1 MKAVRFHQYGD
12 PDVLRYEDVEQPVP
26 GAGQVRVRVAATS
39 FNLVDANIRAGFMQ
53 GPIPVTLPHSPGIDV
68 AGTVDALGEGVTA
81 VPVGDQV
88 IGFLPMA
95 GPGAAAEYVLA
106 PVEALTPAPKSVALS
121 DAAALPL
128 VGLTAWQALFE
139 HVKLTAGQR
148 VLVNGAGGA
157 VGGYAVQLAKQ
168 AGAVVIATA
177 GPRSSRCVTAAGADK
192 VIDHTT
198 ADIAAAVSQ
207 PVDVVLNLAPVEP
220 AQLDALLG
228 LIRPG
233 GDAQW
238 RAIWPVV
245 TGRGRD
251 PRAGDAAGD
260 RIPQVHDLVAGNNFS
275 AVCRSV
281 GIPFDAWVEARPAK
295 RNPDRPR
302 LCDQHVLSIRRPA
315 VDCRP
320 HSRPPDVPRRNH
332 ADPRPYEYEC
342 RWLRD
347 HAERVA
353 RPDRRPRVR
362 LRRKPRYP
370 GVPR

>member
-39 FNLVDANIRAGFMQ
+39 FNPVDANIRAGFMQ

-68 AGTVDALGEGVTA
+68 AGTVDALGEGVIGIQ
-81 VPVGDQV
+81 VGDQV

-139 HVKLTAGQR
+139 HAKLTAGQR

-168 AGAVVIATA
+168 AGAFVIATA
-177 GPRSSRCVTAAGADK
+177 GPRSSRRVTAAGADE

-198 ADIAAAVSQ
+198 ADVAAAVSQ

-233 GDAQW
+233 GVLVNTTVWMPAPSDEERGVRGIDLFVRSDAEQLSHLAELIDGGEL
-238 RAIWPVV
+238 RVEVARRVPLAEL
-245 TGRGRD
+245 
-251 PRAGDAAGD
+251 PALHADAAAGAL
-260 RIPQVHDLVAGNNFS
+260 PNGKVVVVASG
-275 AVCRSV
+275 
-281 GIPFDAWVEARPAK
+281 G
-295 RNPDRPR
+295 
-302 LCDQHVLSIRRPA
+302 
-315 VDCRP
+315 
-320 HSRPPDVPRRNH
+320 
-332 ADPRPYEYEC
+332 
-342 RWLRD
+342 
-347 HAERVA
+347 
-353 RPDRRPRVR
+353 
-362 LRRKPRYP
+362 
-370 GVPR
+370 